1 MRRAALATPL
11 AASFIVLAASFPLT
25 ATAQGFFDDNIARGR
40 IDDLRKQLDAT
51 AKALEERRADDRR
64 ALVELAS
71 QIEALRGEIARMRGQ
86 LEVLQNQAETTDKR
100 SKDLYVDVDSRLRKL
115 EQVKEVAVEKP
126 AAEAGPSPAEVKAYE
141 AALNLFKAGNY
152 PLAVSAFQLFLYT
165 YPASKLAPNAQY
177 WMGNTQSA
185 QGQYKM
191 AIATQQ
197 KLVTTWP
204 EDAKAPDALAA
215 IAKAQEDLG
224 DRRSAQKTLE
234 VLLIKYPQ
242 SPAAASAKQRMQPQ
256 PGTKR

>member
-1 MRRAALATPL
+1 MRRAAGAAVFAAAFTLL
-11 AASFIVLAASFPLT
+11 AAAFTLPAA
-25 ATAQGFFDDNIARGR
+25 AQGIFDDNVARSR
-40 IDDLRKQLDAT
+40 IEELRKQLDAT
-51 AKALEERRADDRR
+51 AKAIEERRVDDRR
-64 ALVELAS
+64 ALVDLAS

-100 SKDLYVDVDSRLRKL
+100 SKDLYVDVDTRLRKL
-115 EQVKEVAVEKP
+115 EQVKEVAAAEKP

-165 YPASKLAPNAQY
+165 YPTSKLAPNAQY

-185 QGQYKM
+185 QGQYKL
-191 AIATQQ
+191 AIGTHQ
-197 KLVTTWP
+197 KLLTTWP

-234 VLLIKYPQ
+234 ALLIKYPQ
-242 SPAAASAKQRMQPQ
+242 SPAAASAKQRLQQ
-256 PGTKR
+256 GTKK

>member
-1 MRRAALATPL
+1 MRRAALAAVLAAAVTLL
-11 AASFIVLAASFPLT
+11 AASFTLPAA
-25 ATAQGFFDDNIARGR
+25 AQGIFDDNVARGR
-40 IDDLRKQLDAT
+40 IEDLRKQLDAT
-51 AKALEERRADDRR
+51 AKALEERRGDDRR

-86 LEVLQNQAETTDKR
+86 LEVLQNQGETTDKR

-126 AAEAGPSPAEVKAYE
+126 PAEVGPSAAEVKAYE
-141 AALNLFKAGNY
+141 SALNLFKAGNY

-165 YPASKLAPNAQY
+165 YPNSKLAPNAQY

-191 AIATQQ
+191 AIGTQQ

-204 EDAKAPDALAA
+204 EDPKAPDALAA

-224 DRRSAQKTLE
+224 DRRSAQKTIDT
-234 VLLIKYPQ
+234 LLARYPQ
-242 SPAAASAKQRMQPQ
+242 SPAAASAKQRMQQ
-256 PGTKR
+256 GTKR

>member
-1 MRRAALATPL
+1 MRRAALAAVLAAAFTLL
-11 AASFIVLAASFPLT
+11 AASFTLPAA
-25 ATAQGFFDDNIARGR
+25 AQGIFDDNVARSR
-40 IDDLRKQLDAT
+40 IEDLRKQLDAT
-51 AKALEERRADDRR
+51 AKAIEERRGDDRR

-115 EQVKEVAVEKP
+115 EQVKEAAAVEKP

-165 YPASKLAPNAQY
+165 YPTSKLAPNAQY

-204 EDAKAPDALAA
+204 EDSKAPDALAA

-234 VLLIKYPQ
+234 ILLVKYPQ
-242 SPAAASAKQRMQPQ
+242 SPAAASAKQRLQQ
-256 PGTKR
+256 GTKR